1 MDNTIFHCGQWPQR
15 LQKLWKQYTLVTLIK
30 YIMSNVYWMIG
41 EQPRIRSSV
50 LHSSHRRG
58 GGVNATCF
66 DQHLSVALRQ
76 SCDMDYRKRFLNLY
90 TIAIINANYGTRIV
104 PMERWRHIY
113 HGNGDNSISTNDHL
127 PHYSTLPPIYNLIK
141 VTLNLIEP

>member
-1 MDNTIFHCGQWPQR
+1 MDDTIFHCGQWPQR

-41 EQPRIRSSV
+41 KQPSPW
-50 LHSSHRRG
+50 RRHCT
-58 GGVNATCF
+58 ATI
-66 DQHLSVALRQ
+66 DAQHLSVALRQ

-90 TIAIINANYGTRIV
+90 TIDIINANYGTRIV
-104 PMERWRHIY
+104 PMESWRHIY

-127 PHYSTLPPIYNLIK
+127 PHYSTLPPRCPLTLSMPKEIK
-141 VTLNLIEP
+141 IT